1 MTIETLTSMLTETL
15 GESIPVF
22 FHHVFITEGEELPPV
37 YVVTAQTGVNPFR
50 ADNKNYYM
58 SYLNTVTVCTATFDE
73 TILVQ
78 VEGILNNAGVPFER
92 STEFDDDTLLYL
104 TVYEVN
110 LDS

>member
-1 MTIETLTSMLTETL
+1 MTIETLTSLLTETL

-22 FHHVFITEGEELPPV
+22 FHHVFIAEGEEFPPV
-37 YVVTAQTGVNPFR
+37 YVVTNQTGINPFR

-58 SYLNTVTVCTATFDE
+58 SYVNTVTVYTATFDE
-73 TILVQ
+73 TILDEVK
-78 VEGILNNAGVPFER
+78 GILNDAEIPFER
-92 STEFDDDTLLYL
+92 STDFDDDTLLWA